1 MVGGNP
7 VPGRISCRR
16 LFKNVFIR
24 LLVIIPEFPFL
35 QIADIKL
42 PVFGRILKPFLYL
55 LQLLLFGNMEKQLD
69 NQRVLFRQHLLKV
82 ANLLKAALGLGLL
95 LIAVNAG
102 NQNILIMGTVKSRNI
117 AFGRRLLMDS
127 PEEVMGR
134 FV

>member
-1 MVGGNP
+1 
-7 VPGRISCRR
+7 
-16 LFKNVFIR
+16 
-24 LLVIIPEFPFL
+24 
-35 QIADIKL
+35 
-42 PVFGRILKPFLYL
+42 
-55 LQLLLFGNMEKQLD
+55 MEKQLD

-134 FV
+134 FVKSRLFEACDGKTLGIDAREDMLHRPVFAA